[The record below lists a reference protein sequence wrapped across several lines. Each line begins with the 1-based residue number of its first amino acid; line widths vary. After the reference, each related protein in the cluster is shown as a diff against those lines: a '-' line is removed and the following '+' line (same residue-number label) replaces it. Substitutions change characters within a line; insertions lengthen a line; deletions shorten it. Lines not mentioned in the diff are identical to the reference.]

1 MGKRTTLRGGHCW
14 LVVGMLSLSSLS
26 GLAQQEPT
34 MGQSAGAASSPEKP
48 GKQQPK
54 LQPPLDQATYLRL
67 RLQLV
72 HGFAERPRCES
83 QTPAGHTEEI
93 QRALRVFP
101 EIRKDT
107 KTFHAAV
114 QQLSLE
120 GVENYSDDEKLLIYR
135 QYENLTSIHL
145 DPLGKDDSRDFYVLT
160 FVPNH
165 QPTCDPNA
173 GSPIESIRVNV
184 DQQGRAQVFSVSTS
198 LQSMSNA
205 GPVGD
210 LPPQPDS
217 RPQVRPPIHIE
228 NLSAPELRYRL
239 LEQFGRGRFCECG
252 PLCYGDETQRQVEA
266 FSKIQR
272 DADTFQAITRHL
284 GLNRIGGFP
293 EGEKLSVYRE
303 YEYLRAIRLEPL
315 VKEYKFT
322 ITGVVGQK
330 AFTTDGIINSQGEIT
345 FIFKKEP
352 TFLGG
357 CPICLAGSTRIDTPN
372 GVIPVKELKV
382 GMLVWTI
389 DSQGE
394 KLAVPI
400 LKTSAV
406 PIPPGHRMV
415 HLLMKDGRELWVS
428 PGHPT
433 VDGRTVIDL
442 RRAEIYDGG
451 AVSHADLV
459 PYRET
464 STYDLLPAGRTG
476 FYWANGI
483 LLASTLR

>member
-1 MGKRTTLRGGHCW
+1 MDKSTTLRGRNCW

-26 GLAQQEPT
+26 GLAQQSP
-34 MGQSAGAASSPEKP
+34 GAPFSPVKP
-48 GKQQPK
+48 GKEQPK
-54 LQPPLDQATYLRL
+54 SLPHLDQATYLRL

-83 QTPAGHTEEI
+83 DTPTGHADEI
-93 QRALRVFP
+93 QRALKVFS
-101 EIRKDT
+101 EIAKDIN
-107 KTFHAAV
+107 TFQAAI
-114 QQLSLE
+114 QQLGLKN
-120 GVENYSDDEKLLIYR
+120 VENLSDDEKLLIYR

-145 DPLGKDDSRDFYVLT
+145 EPLGKDDDRDFYVLT

-165 QPTCDPNA
+165 QPKCDPNT
-173 GSPIESIRVNV
+173 GSSPIESIRVNV
-184 DQQGRAQVFSVSTS
+184 DEQGRAQVFSVSTS

-205 GPVGD
+205 GPVSD
-210 LPPQPDS
+210 LPPQTDF

-239 LEQFGRGRFCECG
+239 LEQFGRGLFCECG
-252 PLCYGDETQRQVEA
+252 PHCYGDETQRQVEA

-284 GLNRIGGFP
+284 GLNAIGGFP
-293 EGEKLSVYRE
+293 GGEKLSVYRE
-303 YEYLRAIRLEPL
+303 YEYLRAIHLEPL
-315 VKEYKFT
+315 LKEYKFT

-330 AFTTDGIINSQGEIT
+330 AFTTDGIINSQGELT
-345 FIFKKEP
+345 FMFKKES

-406 PIPPGHRMV
+406 PIPLGHRMV

-451 AVSHADLV
+451 AVSQTDLV